1 MNVSMGKSLLNDPD
15 LENQELSRIATTSG
29 TTTAV
34 STSTDSQRLG
44 DRYDFSKTSQKP
56 INSNDASVPTFKN
69 FRISYHNGGEDTP
82 ATIRMYKGNT
92 GVFMQRVVKVF
103 AEYRLDVKKIE
114 ITYPVRRQ
122 GGSVDEL
129 KVKYSE
135 DEEVMRDSLDTMFT
149 YAETDAHLIVRDVQK
164 RVSKARAKKP
174 IEKLFQ
180 VYKDIG
186 TVDKKAY
193 EILMSEEGI
202 IDSFV
207 DKSRMMKIVLGSEDA
222 INFLSP
228 AYFLCPLRNC
238 DKCTPILLRSF
249 NNLASVED
257 HFLQHDVNDQDGPAE
272 VLLKRYKCLLKTD
285 FLVKNRSLS
294 VAEASAKLDE
304 IGFENK
310 STHSKNFGSLR
321 LPTLSDTFRGK
332 HLHTQH
338 SILMK
343 IINHDDN
350 PLLGVPDRPKNPFEA
365 AKRKKGFIAEADE
378 MTEKES
384 AKVQKTV
391 DQVDFNYEE
400 IHEDD
405 VESD

>member
-1 MNVSMGKSLLNDPD
+1 MNVSMGKSLLNDPN

-238 DKCTPILLRSF
+238 DK
-249 NNLASVED
+249 
-257 HFLQHDVNDQDGPAE
+257 
-272 VLLKRYKCLLKTD
+272 
-285 FLVKNRSLS
+285 
-294 VAEASAKLDE
+294 
-304 IGFENK
+304 
-310 STHSKNFGSLR
+310 
-321 LPTLSDTFRGK
+321 
-332 HLHTQH
+332 
-338 SILMK
+338 
-343 IINHDDN
+343 
-350 PLLGVPDRPKNPFEA
+350 
-365 AKRKKGFIAEADE
+365 
-378 MTEKES
+378 
-384 AKVQKTV
+384 
-391 DQVDFNYEE
+391 
-400 IHEDD
+400 
-405 VESD
+405 